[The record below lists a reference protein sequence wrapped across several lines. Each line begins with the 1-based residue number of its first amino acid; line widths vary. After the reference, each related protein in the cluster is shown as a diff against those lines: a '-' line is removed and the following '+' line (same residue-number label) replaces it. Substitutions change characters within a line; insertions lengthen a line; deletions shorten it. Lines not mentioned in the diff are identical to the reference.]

1 MRVLLAGATGAVG
14 EPIVRELINAGDHV
28 TGIARSATGARQ
40 LRALGAA
47 AVQADVL
54 EREALQQA
62 VAGQRFD
69 AVVHELT
76 ALKKAPTRFGDMTAT
91 NELRTRGTT
100 HLLEAAHT
108 VGATRFVTQSI
119 VFGYGYQ
126 DHGTEP
132 INESAPFGQIHG
144 NKFDP
149 IIEALNSTET
159 QIFDDP
165 KIDGI
170 ALRYGLFYGR
180 DIATMRE
187 LQRRKRLPVT
197 ADSGILPLIHHDD
210 AAAAT
215 VAALHHGHPNTA
227 YNIVDDTPTSW
238 RDYINAV
245 ADATGLPGPR
255 RLPGWLIRAAA
266 PYAGRLISQ
275 VSLRVNNAKAADEL
289 GWRPRYPS
297 CREGIQAAAAATAT
311 DVTRKART

>member
-14 EPIVRELINAGDHV
+14 EPIVQALISAGDHV
-28 TGIARSATGARQ
+28 TGIARSDTGARQ
-40 LRALGAA
+40 MRSLGAA

-54 EREALQQA
+54 ERETLLQA

-69 AVVHELT
+69 AIVHELT

-108 VGATRFVTQSI
+108 VGVTRFVTQSI
-119 VFGYGYQ
+119 VFGYGYR

-132 INESAPFGQIHG
+132 ITESASFGQTHG
-144 NKFDP
+144 DQFDP
-149 IIEALNSTET
+149 IIEALKSTEA

-165 KIDGI
+165 EIDGI

-187 LQRRKRLPVT
+187 LLRRKRLPVT
-197 ADSGILPLIHHDD
+197 STSGTLPLIHHDD

-215 VAALHHGHPNTA
+215 VAALHHGHPNSA

-238 RDYINAV
+238 QDYITAV
-245 ADATGLPGPR
+245 ADATGTPRPR
-255 RLPGWLIRAAA
+255 RLPGRLVRAVA

-275 VSLRVNNAKAADEL
+275 VSLRVDNAKAADEL

-297 CREGIQAAAAATAT
+297 CREGIRAAVAATVT
-311 DVTRKART
+311 DPTRTT

>member
-14 EPIVRELINAGDHV
+14 EPIVRALVCAGDHV
-28 TGIARSATGARQ
+28 TGIARSDSGARQ
-40 LRALGAA
+40 LRSLGAA
-47 AVQADVL
+47 AARADVL
-54 EREALQQA
+54 EREALLQA

-76 ALKKAPTRFGDMTAT
+76 ALRKAPTRFGDMNAT

-108 VGATRFVTQSI
+108 VGATQFVTQSI
-119 VFGYGYQ
+119 VFGYGYE
-126 DHGTEP
+126 DHGTDP
-132 INESAPFGQIHG
+132 ITESAPFGQAHG
-144 NKFDP
+144 NKFAP
-149 IIEALNSTET
+149 IIDALSSTEN

-165 KIDGI
+165 EIDGI

-180 DIATMRE
+180 DIATISE
-187 LQRRKRLPVT
+187 LLRRKRLPVT
-197 ADSGILPLIHHDD
+197 AASGTLPLIHHED

-238 RDYINAV
+238 RDYITAV
-245 ADATGLPGPR
+245 ADATGTPAPR
-255 RLPGWLIRAAA
+255 RLPGPLVRAVA

-275 VSLRVNNAKAADEL
+275 VSMRVNNCKAADEL
-289 GWRPRYPS
+289 GWHPRYPS
-297 CREGIQAAAAATAT
+297 CKEGIRAT
-311 DVTRKART
+311 VTGQ